1 MPDGALVVNAGRGRT
16 IETAALVEQLQSGRI
31 RAALDVTDPEPLP
44 DGHPLFD
51 FENVVITPHLG
62 GNSPETFRP
71 CAVIASRLALDVLR
85 GKRPS
90 NMINPAAW
98 DRLQARLRG

>member
-1 MPDGALVVNAGRGRT
+1 MDTDALV
-16 IETAALVEQLQSGRI
+16 AALRDGVIAG
-31 RAALDVTDPEPLP
+31 AGLDVTEPEPLP

-51 FENVVITPHLG
+51 LENVVITPHLG

-85 GKRPS
+85 GKRPTH
-90 NMINPAAW
+90 MINPAAW
-98 DRLQARLRG
+98 DRLQARLKG